1 MLLRAGSTCWR
12 IETATRAAILMDVE
26 DYYLAARAAMLRA
39 RASIHLLNW
48 AFEPETTFAPNGG
61 EGGADAETGDTF
73 GGFLRALAT
82 ERPGLDVRLLC
93 WQSALPIAAT
103 QNFFPLR
110 ARECFAGSG
119 VKFRLDGALPMG
131 ASHHQKM
138 IVIDDAVAFCGGAD
152 IGPDRWDTTE
162 HGDDHPGRRRL
173 GGRARFFEPR
183 HEVMALVEGPPA
195 AALGALFRE
204 RWRRGTGEIVAAPT
218 LAPADGWPDEVAAD
232 FRDIAVGLAR
242 TAPAWRGQP
251 EVRENERLY
260 LAAIAAARHCIY
272 LENQYL
278 TSPVIAEALG
288 QRLAEPDG
296 PEIVLI
302 STRHSPSYFDRLTM
316 DRTRG
321 VVLRRLRRA
330 DTGGR
335 LKAYSPV
342 TARGR
347 AIIVHAKVAIIDDR
361 LLRVGSSNL
370 NNRSTGLDSEC
381 DLALE
386 ASRAADRQRIGGI
399 RDRLVGHW
407 LGVPGKAIANAVAA
421 SGGLGAAIEALRGQG
436 RERLVPIVATRA
448 GPLSLLI
455 AAFHLGDPV
464 STADSW
470 RPWTR
475 RRTLR
480 RDLMRAADRLALD
493 RMPHPHD
500 TPEEEL
506 V

>member
-1 MLLRAGSTCWR
+1 
-12 IETATRAAILMDVE
+12 
-26 DYYLAARAAMLRA
+26 
-39 RASIHLLNW
+39 
-48 AFEPETTFAPNGG
+48 
-61 EGGADAETGDTF
+61 
-73 GGFLRALAT
+73 
-82 ERPGLDVRLLC
+82 
-93 WQSALPIAAT
+93 
-103 QNFFPLR
+103 
-110 ARECFAGSG
+110 
-119 VKFRLDGALPMG
+119 
-131 ASHHQKM
+131 
-138 IVIDDAVAFCGGAD
+138 
-152 IGPDRWDTTE
+152 
-162 HGDDHPGRRRL
+162 
-173 GGRARFFEPR
+173 
-183 HEVMALVEGPPA
+183 EGPPA
-195 AALGALFRE
+195 LALGALFRE
-204 RWRRGTGEIVAAPT
+204 RWRRGTGEAMLAPT
-218 LAPADGWPDEVAAD
+218 LTAATEAWPEEVAAD

-272 LENQYL
+272 LESQYL

-321 VVLRRLRRA
+321 VVLRRLRQA

-407 LGVPGKAIANAVAA
+407 LGVPGKAIADAVAA
-421 SGGLGAAIEALRGQG
+421 SGGLGAAIEAFRGQG
-436 RERLVPIVATRA
+436 RERLVPIAATRA
-448 GPLSLLI
+448 GPLSILI

-475 RRTLR
+475 RRVLR

-500 TPEEEL
+500 MAEEEL